1 MNHEIDSNI
10 ERLAGAG
17 ADLLVIRESV
27 RAGGPFGQ
35 GAGRPSPEVRGHG
48 RTAAG

>member
-27 RAGGPFGQ
+27 GQ
-35 GAGRPSPEVRGHG
+35 EVVRSRRRPPL
-48 RTAAG
+48 A